1 MAGEWA
7 YGDLVSIIYFI
18 MKHFCDEVGNITDTG
33 VAELLSLKQVTCS
46 DQSRSCAVKP
56 PETSLVGS
64 FVLTCHLLAT
74 YLLDRN

>member
-33 VAELLSLKQVTCS
+33 VAELLSLKQVNMF
-46 DQSRSCAVKP
+46 RPK
-56 PETSLVGS
+56 
-64 FVLTCHLLAT
+64 
-74 YLLDRN
+74 